1 MAKFPHLPLFTDAY
15 IADTVHLSHEE
26 HGLYL
31 MLLMTVWR
39 SPECKIPNDMEWIKR
54 RLRASDEQM
63 EKYVKNIL
71 DEVFSSTGN
80 YIFQK
85 RLRDE
90 FEYVKTKSKKC
101 SASAKSRF
109 LKEKH
114 ISERNA
120 PIPIPIPIDTNVSNI
135 NPQKAKKEDKFE
147 QWWKQ
152 YPRRV
157 GKGDSRREFARAIKK
172 IGFEELMSATLKY
185 SMSVQKMDQGFIP
198 YPQRWLKNERWSD
211 EHESIASERKS
222 AKSSGGE
229 ESGSIVAA
237 AQRFVSSREP

>member
-15 IADTVHLSHEE
+15 IADTIHLSHEE

-71 DEVFSSTGN
+71 DEFFSSTGN

-85 RLRDE
+85 RLKDE
-90 FEYVKTKSKKC
+90 FEYVKVKSKK
-101 SASAKSRF
+101 SSVSAKSRWQ
-109 LKEKH
+109 KEKKVC
-114 ISERNA
+114 ERNA
-120 PIPIPIPIDTNVSNI
+120 PRPRPIYIDTNVSI
-135 NPQKAKKEDKFE
+135 IKPQKAKKEDKFE
-147 QWWKQ
+147 TWWKQ

-157 GKGDSRREFARAIKK
+157 GKGDARKEFARAMKK
-172 IGFEELMSATLKY
+172 ISFDELMSATMKY
-185 SMSVQKMDQGFIP
+185 SMVAETMDISFIP
-198 YPQRWLKNERWSD
+198 HPSRYLKNERWSD
-211 EHESIASERKS
+211 EHESITGERKS

-229 ESGSIVAA
+229 DSGSIVAA
-237 AQRFVSSREP
+237 AQRFVSSRET